1 MTHIFTPIRPLLWAL
16 LALVLSTTS
25 CRKETEKTGDVPNGG
40 NLPVVPTTFEGRVE
54 GKWVVKLVQYSA
66 SVPLQQGLPPLT
78 IAGADPN
85 ATGTF
90 DVGVSPNT
98 IAYNLRVNAVIDLGF
113 GFPIPLPITQTG
125 NGTWVVSSNKKKV
138 TVTQTDGQ
146 IQEFNVLVDEPFVQ
160 VWQGAIPLQIP
171 IPGAGG
177 GLSADAVV
185 TLVKAQPGS

>member
-1 MTHIFTPIRPLLWAL
+1 MAIFICTAG
-16 LALVLSTTS
+16 
-25 CRKETEKTGDVPNGG
+25 CRKEAEKTTGNLGNNGG
-40 NLPVVPTTFEGRVE
+40 NNLPTTFEGRVA
-54 GKWVVKLVQYSA
+54 GQWIVKLVQYSA

-78 IAGADPN
+78 IAGADAN

-90 DVGVSPNT
+90 DIGVSPNT

-113 GFPIPLPITQTG
+113 GVPIPLPITQTG

-138 TVTQTDGQ
+138 TVNQTNGQ

-171 IPGAGG
+171 IPGTAG
-177 GLSADAVV
+177 LTVDAVV
-185 TLVKAQPGS
+185 TLVKAQSS